1 MKIICY
7 NPFYYLVGYNTH
19 RAHGRKHSKTLRNNY
34 SSDIN
39 LENDSDRVIYL
50 APLYILCTRKLLK
63 GRQDGYFR
71 QTTVLET
78 EGTCRVQ
85 T

>member
-1 MKIICY
+1 MKIIC
-7 NPFYYLVGYNTH
+7 YNTH

-63 GRQDGYFR
+63 GRQELLSTDDRFR
-71 QTTVLET
+71 DRGHLQGADIIV
-78 EGTCRVQ
+78 GGAFRR
-85 T
+85 